1 VRALLS
7 DRRVL
12 LFYAAS
18 AVSALGDDALYL
30 ALAVWVKELTGSTSL
45 AALDICAVAAGML
58 FAPVTGILVD
68 RVRRLP
74 LLTWT
79 YLASAALVLSL
90 LAVAGRGQVWLIITV
105 TFLYGLSGT
114 VSTGALGALVQKIV
128 PAELL
133 AEANGIEQTL
143 LQGMSLVTP
152 AAGVGLLAWLGG
164 HAVAL
169 MDAATFLI
177 AVALLAFL
185 RVQEHP
191 AAKADR
197 KRWIRDLG
205 TGFARVAHTT
215 ALRQLTA
222 AYVPA
227 FLVFGIS
234 VPLML
239 QVVTVGLHHR
249 ASWLAVVTTVEGV
262 GGAIG
267 GLCAGRAAR
276 RAGDRLLMAGAL
288 CALALLIAAFAVPSD
303 GVVLTAMACFGFF
316 IAWFFVGGT
325 TARQKHT
332 PNELMGRV
340 YGAISMAFQAAQA
353 AGNAIG
359 AALVLLLSYRNM
371 AYLCAAILALTAL
384 YLGTRRA
391 WHLAPERTPNLAKKT
406 HTGSAIASGNQY
418 PHIVALAGAVRAAA
432 DPGGVRVVDGAGN
445 LDCAQTGILAAG
457 LLHDLISRAGAAT
470 APLAAPAVTDS
481 PGGLSCTP

>member
-1 VRALLS
+1 MRALLS

-45 AALDICAVAAGML
+45 AALDICAVAAGMM
-58 FAPVTGILVD
+58 FAPVTGVLVD

-74 LLTWT
+74 LLIWT
-79 YLASAALVLSL
+79 YLASALLVLSL
-90 LAVAGRGQVWLIITV
+90 LAVTGRGQVWLIIMV

-114 VSTGALGALVQKIV
+114 VGTGALGALVQKVV

-143 LQGMSLVTP
+143 LQGLSLVTP

-169 MDAATFLI
+169 MDAATFLV
-177 AVALLAFL
+177 AVALLAFI
-185 RVQEHP
+185 RVQEQP
-191 AAKADR
+191 PGKADR
-197 KRWIRDLG
+197 KKWVHDLG
-205 TGFARVAHTT
+205 TGFAQVARTT
-215 ALRQLTA
+215 VLRQLSA
-222 AYVPA
+222 AYVAA
-227 FLVFGIS
+227 FLVFGMS

-249 ASWLAVVTTVEGV
+249 APWLAVLTTVEGV

-267 GLCAGRAAR
+267 GLCAGRIAR
-276 RAGDRLLMAGAL
+276 RAGDRMLMAGAL
-288 CALALLIAAFAVPSD
+288 CALALLVAAFAAPSD
-303 GVVLTAMACFGFF
+303 GVVLSAMGCFGFF

-325 TARQKHT
+325 TTRQKHT

-359 AALVLLLSYRNM
+359 AALVLLLSYRNL
-371 AYLCAAILALTAL
+371 AYLCAAVLALTAL
-384 YLGTRRA
+384 YLATRQA
-391 WHLAPERTPNLAKKT
+391 WHVGEPRMRGSPTIDQRQLYGARNGRDRGKRPSRTPGT
-406 HTGSAIASGNQY
+406 
-418 PHIVALAGAVRAAA
+418 PRP
-432 DPGGVRVVDGAGN
+432 DP
-445 LDCAQTGILAAG
+445 Q
-457 LLHDLISRAGAAT
+457 
-470 APLAAPAVTDS
+470 AP
-481 PGGLSCTP
+481 